1 MGGKE
6 REATRREYDR
16 LKAEI
21 LEHDRRYYV
30 LDDPV
35 ISDAAYDALMRRLLE
50 IEAEH
55 GEWVDPSSPSQ
66 RIGAGPREGLEPYRH
81 RLPMLSLQNTYSV
94 DEVREWHG
102 QLKNYLKTDDLGS
115 DFTCEPKLD
124 GLAVE
129 VIYENGTLTRG
140 STRGDGRTGEDVTE
154 NIRTIRSL
162 PLSLRDSG
170 SGIPALIELRGEVVI
185 GREDFRVLNRE
196 RLKQGEEPFANPR
209 NLAAGSL
216 KQLDPRITASRPL
229 DIYFYGLGAAEGID
243 FATRREILETLP
255 RMGLKTLHEYSAVG
269 PLEKMLDHYDRL
281 LDRRESLPVEV
292 DGAVIKVNSIAL
304 CSRLGVRSKS
314 PRWAIA
320 FKFPA
325 RQETTRLCAITV
337 QVGRTGTLT
346 PVAELD
352 PVQVGGVEIAR
363 ATLHNQEEIERLD
376 ARVGD
381 TVLVERAGDV
391 IPHVVK
397 VIRDLR
403 PKGARRF
410 RMPGSC
416 PVCGSAVVVDPEEV
430 AMRCPN
436 RSCQAVLKA
445 RIRHF
450 VQRTA
455 ADIEGIGWK
464 LVEQLVDRG
473 LVARLADLYS
483 LDRAA
488 LAGLDRMGDKSAA
501 NIEAGLERSKRL
513 TLNRF
518 LHALGI
524 RHVGEHAAGLLAA
537 HFGTLE
543 KIRQA
548 GEAEL
553 EGIKEIG
560 PRMARSIMEFFA
572 DGDEAAGLEAMAAAG
587 VSPLPFEQREGGVLS
602 GKSFLFTGT
611 LSIPR
616 KEAEAMVK
624 DRGGRILSAVSGK
637 LDYLVAGEKAGSKLK
652 KAGEKGITILT
663 EEELRAML

>member
-1 MGGKE
+1 MGGRKNDTE
-6 REATRREYDR
+6 RREYDR

-21 LEHDRRYYV
+21 LEHDRCYYV

-35 ISDAAYDALMRRLLE
+35 ISDSAYDALMRRLLE
-50 IEAEH
+50 IEAKH
-55 GEWVDPSSPSQ
+55 GDWVDPSSPSQ
-66 RIGAGPREGLEPYRH
+66 RVGAAPREGLESYSH
-81 RLPMLSLQNTYSV
+81 ELPMLSLQNTYSV
-94 DEVREWHG
+94 EAVKEWHK
-102 QLKNYLKTDDLGS
+102 QLRSYLEVDELGS

-129 VIYENGTLTRG
+129 VIFENGVLQRG
-140 STRGDGRTGEDVTE
+140 ATRGDGRTGEDVTE

-162 PLSLRDSG
+162 PLCLRDAG
-170 SGIPALIELRGEVVI
+170 IGIPGLIELRGEVVI
-185 GREDFRVLNRE
+185 SREDFKALNRQRLE
-196 RLKQGEEPFANPR
+196 RGKEPFANPR

-229 DIYFYGLGAAEGID
+229 DVYFYGLGATEGID
-243 FATRREILETLP
+243 FTTREEILDTLP
-255 RMGLKTLHEYSAVG
+255 RMGLKTLRDFAVVG
-269 PLEKMLDHYDRL
+269 TLDKVLAHYDRL
-281 LDRRESLPVEV
+281 LESRESLPVEV
-292 DGAVIKVNSIAL
+292 DGAVIKVNTIAL
-304 CSRLGVRSKS
+304 CTRLGVRSKS

-325 RQETTRLCAITV
+325 RQETTRLREIKI

-376 ARVGD
+376 ARAGD
-381 TVLVERAGDV
+381 MVLVERAGDV

-403 PKGARRF
+403 PARSRRF

-416 PVCGSAVVVDPEEV
+416 PVCGSAVVVDPDEV
-430 AMRCPN
+430 AVRCPN
-436 RSCQAVLKA
+436 RSCPAVLKA

-455 ADIEGIGWK
+455 ADVEGIGSK

-473 LVARLADLYS
+473 LVKRLADLYS
-483 LDRAA
+483 LDGET
-488 LAGLDRMGDKSAA
+488 LARLERMGDKSAA
-501 NIEAGLERSKRL
+501 NIVAGLDRSKRMP
-513 TLNRF
+513 LNRF
-518 LHALGI
+518 IFALGI
-524 RHVGEHAAGLLAA
+524 RHVGEHAAELVAF

-543 KIRQA
+543 KVRGA
-548 GEAEL
+548 GAQEL

-560 PRMARSIMEFFA
+560 PTMARSMEEFFA
-572 DGDEAAGLEAMAAAG
+572 DADEAAGLDAMIAAG
-587 VSPLPFEQREGGVLS
+587 LSPVPFAPVDEGVLA

-611 LSIPR
+611 LSLPR

-624 DRGGRILSAVSGK
+624 ERGGRILSAVSGK
-637 LDYLVAGEKAGSKLK
+637 LDFLVAGEKAGSKLK
-652 KAGEKGITILT
+652 KARDKGIAVVT
-663 EEELRAML
+663 EEEFREML